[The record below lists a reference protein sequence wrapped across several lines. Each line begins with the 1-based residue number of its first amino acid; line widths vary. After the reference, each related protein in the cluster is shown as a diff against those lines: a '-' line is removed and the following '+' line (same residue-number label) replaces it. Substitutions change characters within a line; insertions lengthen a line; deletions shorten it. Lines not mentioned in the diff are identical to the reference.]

1 MTLQTSGSI
10 SLADLA
16 SEYTD
21 SPPYSMSEFYRN
33 GGKVPNSVTVNV
45 PAGSYTSQ
53 QYRATAP
60 VYWWRAAVLTQI
72 IWNGTVV
79 GPSGA
84 IISSTATS
92 YSYGGYDYARGAFVA
107 NVTLGTGKNAF
118 TAPNY
123 KVKRRTSATTS
134 SQSVNQNVPTSGQ
147 VSLSQ
152 FYGGRKT

>member
-21 SPPYSMSEFYRN
+21 SAPHSMSEFYRN

-45 PAGSYTSQ
+45 PAGSYTAE
-53 QYRATAP
+53 QYSTTSP
-60 VYWWRAAVLTQI
+60 IYWWRPAVLTQI
-72 IWNGTVV
+72 YWNGVV
-79 GPSGA
+79 VNQGA
-84 IISSTATS
+84 LTSTTATT
-92 YSYGGYDYARGAFVA
+92 YSAGGFDYARGALVGNF
-107 NVTLGTGKNAF
+107 TTGTGKTAF

-134 SQSVNQNVPTSGQ
+134 TQSVNQNVPTSGQ
-147 VSLSQ
+147 ISLSQ

>member
-45 PAGSYTSQ
+45 PAGSYTAQ
-53 QYRATAP
+53 QYSASSP
-60 VYWWRAAVLTQI
+60 VYWWRAAVFSQI
-72 IWNGTVV
+72 IWNGVV
-79 GPSGA
+79 INGSQMT
-84 IISSTATS
+84 SVNATT
-92 YSYGGYDYARGAFVA
+92 YSAGGYDYLRGSLVG
-107 NVTLGTGKNAF
+107 NVTVGTGKNAF

-123 KVKRRTSATTS
+123 RIRRRTSATTS
-134 SQSVNQNVPTSGQ
+134 SQSANQNVPTSGQ